1 MYLKYITFQRNP
13 SIKFVRVLTKNTS
26 KKITANIKK
35 PFKLSVK
42 MTTLSQVCLKS
53 FKEIDAE

>member
-42 MTTLSQVCLKS
+42 MTV
-53 FKEIDAE
+53 FKPSVPEILQRD

>member
-1 MYLKYITFQRNP
+1 MYLKYMTFQRNP

-26 KKITANIKK
+26 KKITAN
-35 PFKLSVK
+35 PFKLKAK

-53 FKEIDAE
+53 FKEINAE

>member
-13 SIKFVRVLTKNTS
+13 SIKFVRVFTKN
-26 KKITANIKK
+26 ANNSESRK
-35 PFKLSVK
+35 PFKLK
-42 MTTLSQVCLKS
+42 AKKTTLRQVCLKS